1 MSPNYVIVEVSLKRC
16 ASSYIPRSHRKGCCR
31 CFCAVH
37 QSLMDFIWSLL
48 FQSGLPYHGY
58 RTALLSYLQILC
70 NKFITLQN
78 PTKINLPPMLKMHM
92 KQQIWLNISSNKSQS
107 TNTNLRSAT
116 ILSVPLHQ
124 VQSQHRTQT
133 WCWGPQAAESG
144 LLDFLKVSWTLG
156 WSILCC
162 GFFFVGC
169 GVFLVLLL
177 LLLVC
182 LFWFY
187 FVCLGG
193 WGFCFVL
200 FHFVSWFVCVLC
212 FALF

>member
-48 FQSGLPYHGY
+48 FQSGLPYHDY

-78 PTKINLPPMLKMHM
+78 PTKINLPPILKMHM

-156 WSILCC
+156 WSVV
-162 GFFFVGC
+162 GFFC
-169 GVFLVLLL
+169 GMWGF
-177 LLLVC
+177 
-182 LFWFY
+182 FWFCCCCCW
-187 FVCLGG
+187 FVCFGFILFVWGG
-193 WGFCFVL
+193 GVFVL